1 MEDDDAELAELIKQ
15 HYKEKKKEKKDEIIR
30 ILWCGRDENG
40 EPWSELHVIP
50 NEEKDLK
57 A

>member
-1 MEDDDAELAELIKQ
+1 MEDDYAKLAELIKQ

-30 ILWCGRDENG
+30 ILWCGRDEND

-50 NEEKDLK
+50 NEGKDK
-57 A
+57 